1 MSRLPILLAVIAIAS
16 ACPAQAQ
23 DRSWSIERETASP
36 IDGKRTLL
44 VSTKHGETVVSLGC
58 NLGGTF
64 VTVGFGRALLPA
76 SPRLPGRY
84 RIDQQPPA
92 DVTWDGSA
100 SDAAIVREDPAK
112 ALIRALARGAI
123 WHIRVGETERSID
136 VRGLSAY
143 EARLKE
149 ACGL

>member
-1 MSRLPILLAVIAIAS
+1 MNRLPLLVVAIAIAG
-16 ACPAQAQ
+16 ALPAKAQ
-23 DRSWSIERETASP
+23 DRSWSIERETVSP

-44 VSTKHGETVVSLGC
+44 VSTRHGEITVSLGC
-58 NLGGTF
+58 SLGGSF

-84 RIDQQPPA
+84 RIDQQAPA
-92 DVTWDGSA
+92 DLTWDGSA
-100 SDAAIVREDPAK
+100 SDAATVREDPAK
-112 ALIRALARGAI
+112 ALILALARGSI

-136 VRGLSAY
+136 VRGLSAH

-149 ACGL
+149 ACSL